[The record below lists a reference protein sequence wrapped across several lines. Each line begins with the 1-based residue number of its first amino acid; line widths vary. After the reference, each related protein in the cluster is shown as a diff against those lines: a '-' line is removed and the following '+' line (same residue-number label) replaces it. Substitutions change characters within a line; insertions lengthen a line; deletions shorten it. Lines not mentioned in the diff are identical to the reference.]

1 MLARNKGCLANSY
14 LIANRT
20 RPRRFITSNSNNI
33 LMKALAT
40 LALVASIL
48 GLTSCG
54 SCPLAPKKKEC
65 CKSGTSAC
73 CDSKKTTDCKTCK
86 H

>member
-1 MLARNKGCLANSY
+1 
-14 LIANRT
+14 
-20 RPRRFITSNSNNI
+20 
-33 LMKALAT
+33 MKALAT

>member
-1 MLARNKGCLANSY
+1 MLVSESDPGHHRPLH
-14 LIANRT
+14 LIQQQHH
-20 RPRRFITSNSNNI
+20 I
-33 LMKALAT
+33 MKVLAT
-40 LALVASIL
+40 LALVI

-54 SCPLAPKKKEC
+54 TCPLSPKKDC
-65 CKSGTSAC
+65 CKSGTS

>member
-1 MLARNKGCLANSY
+1 MLARNKGCLACSY
-14 LIANRT
+14 LKAIPAIT
-20 RPRRFITSNSNNI
+20 GRFISSNSNTTI
-33 LMKALAT
+33 LMKVLAT
-40 LALVASIL
+40 LALVI

-54 SCPLAPKKKEC
+54 TCPLSPKKDC
-65 CKSGTSAC
+65 CKSGTS

>member
-1 MLARNKGCLANSY
+1 MLARNKACLANSY
-14 LIANRT
+14 LKANRT
-20 RPRRFITSNSNNI
+20 HPRRFISSNSNNI
-33 LMKALAT
+33 LMKVLAT
-40 LALVASIL
+40 LALVI

-54 SCPLAPKKKEC
+54 TCPLAPKKEC

>member
-1 MLARNKGCLANSY
+1 
-14 LIANRT
+14 
-20 RPRRFITSNSNNI
+20 
-33 LMKALAT
+33 MKVLAT
-40 LALVASIL
+40 LALVI

-54 SCPLAPKKKEC
+54 TCPLSPKKDC
-65 CKSGTSAC
+65 CKSGAS

>member
-1 MLARNKGCLANSY
+1 
-14 LIANRT
+14 
-20 RPRRFITSNSNNI
+20 
-33 LMKALAT
+33 MKVLAT
-40 LALVASIL
+40 LALVAAVF

-54 SCPLAPKKKEC
+54 TCPLAPKKAC
-65 CKSGTSAC
+65 CKSSTSAC

>member
-1 MLARNKGCLANSY
+1 
-14 LIANRT
+14 
-20 RPRRFITSNSNNI
+20 
-33 LMKALAT
+33 MKSLAT
-40 LALVASIL
+40 LALVASIF

-54 SCPLAPKKKEC
+54 SCPLAPKKDC

>member
-1 MLARNKGCLANSY
+1 
-14 LIANRT
+14 
-20 RPRRFITSNSNNI
+20 
-33 LMKALAT
+33 MKTLAT
-40 LALVASIL
+40 LALVI

-54 SCPLAPKKKEC
+54 TCPLAPKKQDC

-73 CDSKKTTDCKTCK
+73 CSSKKTTDCKTCK

>member
-1 MLARNKGCLANSY
+1 
-14 LIANRT
+14 
-20 RPRRFITSNSNNI
+20 
-33 LMKALAT
+33 MKVLAT
-40 LALVASIL
+40 LALVAAVF

-54 SCPLAPKKKEC
+54 TCPLAPKKAC
-65 CKSGTSAC
+65 CKSSTSAS

>member
-1 MLARNKGCLANSY
+1 
-14 LIANRT
+14 
-20 RPRRFITSNSNNI
+20 
-33 LMKALAT
+33 MKALAT
-40 LALVASIL
+40 LALVASIF

-54 SCPLAPKKKEC
+54 TCPLAPKKEC

>member
-1 MLARNKGCLANSY
+1 MLVSDSESDAPC
-14 LIANRT
+14 
-20 RPRRFITSNSNNI
+20 RFISSNSSPTI
-33 LMKALAT
+33 MKVLAT
-40 LALVASIL
+40 LALVI

-54 SCPLAPKKKEC
+54 TCPLAPKKAC
-65 CKSGTSAC
+65 CKSSASAC